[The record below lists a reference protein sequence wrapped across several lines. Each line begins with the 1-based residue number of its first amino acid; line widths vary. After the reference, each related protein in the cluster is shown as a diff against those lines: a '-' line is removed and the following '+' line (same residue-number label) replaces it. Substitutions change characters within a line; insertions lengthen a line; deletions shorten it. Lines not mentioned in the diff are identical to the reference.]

1 MIGDTTVDIQT
12 GFNAGMKTILV
23 LTGEAGKDKKY
34 DIKADIVA
42 EDLLDAVHRII
53 SIWGICMKDYK
64 KRIEKYIELEKRIL
78 DSLVKEEINEVL
90 PSNG

>member
-1 MIGDTTVDIQT
+1 MVSKYNIDLSNSYMIGDTTVDIQT

-53 SIWGICMKDYK
+53 SI
-64 KRIEKYIELEKRIL
+64 
-78 DSLVKEEINEVL
+78 
-90 PSNG
+90 